1 MQTQLESTSAM
12 TDDADPE
19 FDGLLTMTTC
29 NTIGEAANP
38 VTIEGMLKAQACV
51 LQLNRRNT
59 QPAYTPMVPL
69 VPTVAKSQYLS
80 DMSLRHR
87 ISGGLPIL
95 PYDYGINI
103 MVELRPRFATLR
115 HKLFLATIGR
125 KHDSL
130 HHTDNSQ
137 STQ

>member
-12 TDDADPE
+12 TEGSDPE
-19 FDGLLTMTTC
+19 FDGLLMMSTC
-29 NTIGEAANP
+29 NKIGEAANP
-38 VTIEGMLKAQACV
+38 VTIEGILKAQACA
-51 LQLNRRNT
+51 LQLNKRNT
-59 QPAYTPMVPL
+59 QQPAYTPM
-69 VPTVAKSQYLS
+69 VAKSQYLS

-130 HHTDNSQ
+130 HHTDNAK